1 MIFLEVK
8 EFMDKNKMGLKGFLK
23 ILIVV
28 GYLFM
33 NLLLCK
39 IFDFYVNVWLC
50 VFIEGYKIFYI
61 DVNIVIIWENIEG
74 EYSGIE
80 YVIVDGVV

>member
-1 MIFLEVK
+1 MYFIVIWVF
-8 EFMDKNKMGLKGFLK
+8 FFIIGLLK

-33 NLLLCK
+33 NLLLRK
-39 IFDFYVNVWLC
+39 IFDFYVNVRLC
-50 VFIEGYKIFYI
+50 VLIEGYKIFYI
-61 DVNIVIIWENIEG
+61 DVNIVIIRENIEG

-80 YVIVDGVV
+80 YVVCLF